1 MLTFKPMTQGIRLE
15 VSYLEKSQ
23 SLIINQLNFE
33 WLTWKKNINYTKG
46 SKIKNDNYK
55 NNDQNWNTK

>member
-33 WLTWKKNINYTKG
+33 
-46 SKIKNDNYK
+46 
-55 NNDQNWNTK
+55 